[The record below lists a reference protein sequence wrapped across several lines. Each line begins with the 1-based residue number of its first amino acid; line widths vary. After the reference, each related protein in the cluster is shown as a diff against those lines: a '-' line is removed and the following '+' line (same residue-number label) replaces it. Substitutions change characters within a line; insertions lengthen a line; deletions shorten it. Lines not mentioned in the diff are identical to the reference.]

1 MTGDRIFK
9 EKEMH
14 CYHFAAEISAP
25 IHVVFQCLNKDEHV
39 LKWNTQIIRNIYE
52 GSEEDLEAGSTFTT
66 VQKIGGKVYELEGK
80 YVEYDPPYFAV
91 VETETKEGISK
102 TEYRL
107 EELDGETSFTV
118 DVYLIPSSW
127 IYKTT
132 MKMMKW
138 AVKRMYDEQFE
149 RFVDYIHTEM

>member
-1 MTGDRIFK
+1 MTGDRILK

-25 IHVVFQCLNKDEHV
+25 IDVVFQCLNKDEHV

-80 YVEYDPPYFAV
+80 YVEYVPPYFAV

-107 EELDGETSFTV
+107 EELNGETSF
-118 DVYLIPSSW
+118 
-127 IYKTT
+127 
-132 MKMMKW
+132 
-138 AVKRMYDEQFE
+138 
-149 RFVDYIHTEM
+149 